1 MSHVGVAM
9 NSLCYSILQDKTET
23 KKDQE
28 KAKREHRRV
37 TMAVGEFLKVNC
49 NIMYN

>member
-1 MSHVGVAM
+1 ME
-9 NSLCYSILQDKTET
+9 Q

-37 TMAVGEFLKVNC
+37 MMAVDEFLKVNY
-49 NIMYN
+49 NINCVIDEYFTYSLTQL